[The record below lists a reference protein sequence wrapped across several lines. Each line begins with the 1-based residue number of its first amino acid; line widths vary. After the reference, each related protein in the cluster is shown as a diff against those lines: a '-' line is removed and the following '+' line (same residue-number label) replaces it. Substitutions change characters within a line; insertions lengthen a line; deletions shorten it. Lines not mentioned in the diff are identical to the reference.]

1 MPPTKR
7 NKGIQIQND
16 AQPGNGTTPATSE
29 SANLPEVDEE
39 QAGPG
44 IPGMRPSEPPSATTA
59 ARTRKRNV
67 RKHNTTNWSREEKK
81 IIYLCFQIAQ
91 NEQWGRGKMKEIFM
105 EQLRRS
111 EFNQ

>member
-59 ARTRKRNV
+59 RTRMRNV
-67 RKHNTTNWSREEKK
+67 HKHNTTKWSREEKK
-81 IIYLCFQIAQ
+81 IIYLCFQIAR
-91 NEQWGRGKMKEIFM
+91 NEQ
-105 EQLRRS
+105 
-111 EFNQ
+111 